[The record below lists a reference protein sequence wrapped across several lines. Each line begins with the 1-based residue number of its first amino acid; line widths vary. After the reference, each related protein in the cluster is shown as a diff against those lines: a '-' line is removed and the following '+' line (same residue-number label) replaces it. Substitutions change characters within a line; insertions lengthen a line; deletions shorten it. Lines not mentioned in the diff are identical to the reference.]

1 MSLKLRLR
9 FMKHNAERGFTT
21 VTLMGVLAVG
31 GMLTAAGFAA
41 VDPDIS
47 LSREDQDYKQSYG
60 AAEAGLQWYLNRLG
74 QDNSF
79 YVRCA
84 NVPRPNATEYS
95 PVNQP
100 WNQAGSDPRIW
111 RRLPGE
117 EADYT
122 VELLPAPGY
131 PNCIEG
137 NQYSMVDTG
146 GNLRLRVTG
155 RSRDEYRTVRATL
168 RRKNFIDFIYFTQF
182 ETLDPAAY
190 SGAGNVATATSQCST
205 FRAARTSFCQEIQFA
220 PADVISG
227 PLHTNDNLRVCG
239 NATFGRNRRDS
250 IEVSGQP
257 SYVNSGSC
265 TATPNFQGTL
275 VSPADQLGMP
285 PSNAAIRS
293 VALPGYV
300 FSGRT
305 DITLNGSSMTVTTY
319 NTATTPVTPVTRT
332 LALPSNGVI
341 YAANTSC
348 NGGFIRSQTYSDPRY
363 GCGDIWLRGRYDQ
376 DLTIAAD
383 NDIVVRD
390 DVTRGPEG
398 VLLGLIANNFVRV
411 YHPVD
416 FTQTG
421 GPGGCENTGNWTDTR
436 DLRLDAAMLTLAHSF
451 IVDNWH
457 CGSPLGDLSI
467 FGAIAQRFRGTVG
480 TGGSSG
486 IATGYRKDYVYNDRL
501 RYREPPFFLD
511 PVKASWRIS
520 RETEQVPAVDGR

>member
-1 MSLKLRLR
+1 MSLKQRLQLVR
-9 FMKHNAERGFTT
+9 HSAERGFTT

-31 GMLTAAGFAA
+31 GLLVAAGFAT

-47 LSREDQDYKQSYG
+47 LSREDQDYKQAYG

-84 NVPRPNATEYS
+84 NVPDPNATEDA
-95 PVNQP
+95 PVNQA
-100 WNQAGSDPRIW
+100 WNGTGSDT
-111 RRLPGE
+111 RLFRKLPAE
-117 EADYT
+117 DASYA
-122 VELLPAPGY
+122 VELVPAQGFPQ
-131 PNCIEG
+131 CVEG
-137 NQYSMVDTG
+137 NQYSMVDTA
-146 GNLRLRVTG
+146 GNLQLRVTG
-155 RSRDEYRTVRATL
+155 RSRDEFRTVRATL
-168 RRKNFIDFIYFTQF
+168 RRRNFIDFIYFTHF

-205 FRAARTSFCQEIQFA
+205 FRASRTSFCTEIQFA
-220 PADVISG
+220 PTDVING

-239 NATFGRNRRDS
+239 GATFGRNRRDS

-257 SYVNSGSC
+257 AYVDSGAC
-265 TATPNFQGTL
+265 TAAPNFLGTL

-293 VALPGYV
+293 VTQPGYL
-300 FSGRT
+300 FLGRT
-305 DITLNGSSMTVTTY
+305 DIVMNGTSMTVTTY
-319 NTATTPVTPVTRT
+319 DTTTPVVTPITRT
-332 LALPSNGVI
+332 LPLPPNGVI
-341 YAANTSC
+341 YAANKTC
-348 NGGFIRSQTYSDPRY
+348 NGGFIRSQTYTDPRY
-363 GCGDIWLRGRYDQ
+363 GCGDVWIKGRYDQ

-390 DVTRGPEG
+390 DVNRGADG
-398 VLLGLIANNFVRV
+398 LLLGLVANNFVRV

-421 GPGGCENTGNWTDTR
+421 GPGGCQNSGAWADTQN
-436 DLRLDAAMLTLAHSF
+436 LRLDAAMLTLAHSF

-457 CGSPLGDLSI
+457 CGSPLGDLSV

-486 IATGYRKDYVYNDRL
+486 IATGYRKDYIYNDRL

-511 PVKASWRIS
+511 PVKSSWRIS
-520 RETEQVPAVDGR
+520 RETEQVPAVAPD